1 MLLNEATAEVV
12 LSAIHLAW
20 SDGDIQRLLDL
31 FTFDVA
37 YRCNLPDE
45 TGKPRHFEGREA
57 FGAFLRT
64 KRGLM
69 NSTTVI
75 NQFSYSSGIAR
86 ANITYVQRHHT
97 TGLEYSGTYRQVATF
112 RGSQVALLE
121 EFHDVGKLRAYWKL
135 IETESRS

>member
-12 LSAIHLAW
+12 LGAIHLAW
-20 SDGDIQRLLDL
+20 SEGDIPRLLDL
-31 FTFDVA
+31 FTLDLV
-37 YRCNLPDE
+37 YRCNLPDD
-45 TGKPRHFEGREA
+45 TGEPRHFEGREQ

-69 NSTTVI
+69 KSTTVV

-97 TGLEYSGTYRQVATF
+97 TGLEYSGSYRQLATF
-112 RGSQVALLE
+112 RGLQVTLLE
-121 EFHDVGKLRAYWKL
+121 EFHDVEKLRTYWKL
-135 IETESRS
+135 IESESRS